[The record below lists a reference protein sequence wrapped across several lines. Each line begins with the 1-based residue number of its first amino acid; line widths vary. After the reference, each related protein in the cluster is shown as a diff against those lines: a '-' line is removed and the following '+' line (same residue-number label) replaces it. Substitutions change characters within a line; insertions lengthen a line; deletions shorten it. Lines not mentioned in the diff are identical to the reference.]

1 MSTDPTTAS
10 DDTGVDG
17 ELSSDELRDGFDPVI
32 ALADLP
38 ADTLMGVHLTD
49 GTPICLFRVD
59 GTVHAVHDCCTHQA
73 FPMSAGELLPDGSLE
88 CAWHGALFDPVTGQP
103 RRGPACEALRVYRV
117 LVVDDMVHV
126 ARSP

>member
-1 MSTDPTTAS
+1 MTSDPATAS
-10 DDTGVDG
+10 DDSVVDG
-17 ELSSDELRDGFDPVI
+17 EVSGYRVREGFEPVI
-32 ALADLP
+32 AVADLP
-38 ADTLMGVHLTD
+38 DNTLMGMHLTD
-49 GTPICLFRVD
+49 GTPICIFRVD
-59 GTVHAVHDCCTHQA
+59 GGVHAVHDCCTHQA

-117 LVVDDMVHV
+117 LVEDGMVHV